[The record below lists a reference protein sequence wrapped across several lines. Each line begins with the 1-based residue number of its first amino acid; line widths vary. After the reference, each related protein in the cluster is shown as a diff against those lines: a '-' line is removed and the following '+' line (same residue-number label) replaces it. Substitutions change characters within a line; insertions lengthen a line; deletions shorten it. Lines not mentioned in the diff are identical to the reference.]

1 MKIFAQAHLPICK
14 APIVRSSEN
23 SLKQFQAR
31 KSSSFKQAECW
42 VVQKLLLSEENIQ
55 NFVGFYLHQLFD
67 SAHYFLS
74 DVERLCCP
82 EYEPSD
88 QDVLRTRVATTG
100 IVKVEFEYRHLT
112 FNLLDVGGQVWPLVP
127 NRFPIT
133 TFKRHK

>member
-1 MKIFAQAHLPICK
+1 MFTVK
-14 APIVRSSEN
+14 
-23 SLKQFQAR
+23 
-31 KSSSFKQAECW
+31 
-42 VVQKLLLSEENIQ
+42 ENIQ
-55 NFVGFYLHQLFD
+55 NFVGFLYQLFD

-127 NRFPIT
+127 TKSFSYVIIWIGKPLICLQGGR
-133 TFKRHK
+133 